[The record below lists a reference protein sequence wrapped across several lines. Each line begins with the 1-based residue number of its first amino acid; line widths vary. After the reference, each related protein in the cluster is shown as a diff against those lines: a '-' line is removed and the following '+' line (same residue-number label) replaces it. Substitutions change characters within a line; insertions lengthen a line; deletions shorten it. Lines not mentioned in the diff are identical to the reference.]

1 MLTPGAA
8 EGGVRDTGLG
18 ESRRVA
24 TSSDGRSGWELIDL
38 GAPGRKCPA
47 LAGAALGDTPG
58 GEVAPP
64 TEFIGV

>member
-1 MLTPGAA
+1 MPTPGAA
-8 EGGVRDTGLG
+8 GAGARDAGLG

-24 TSSDGRSGWELIDL
+24 TSSDGRSGWGLVDL
-38 GAPGRKCPA
+38 WAPGQTGGVG
-47 LAGAALGDTPG
+47 AGAALGDTPG